1 MHSAADPSYTY
12 FTITVIWQN
21 CYFLEFLVKLSWKYV
36 AIKHRKL
43 IILLGKNIAVSVH
56 DAKTMLKAYS
66 LNFFVFCHLN
76 LHKLLSVS

>member
-43 IILLGKNIAVSVH
+43 IILLGKNIAASVY

-66 LNFFVFCHLN
+66 LIFLFFVI
-76 LHKLLSVS
+76 

>member
-1 MHSAADPSYTY
+1 M
-12 FTITVIWQN
+12 
-21 CYFLEFLVKLSWKYV
+21 

-43 IILLGKNIAVSVH
+43 IILLGKNIAVSVD
-56 DAKTMLKAYS
+56 DAKTMLKAYR